1 MNQHKLR
8 QLDYIITMA
17 LFKWQKK
24 TAGAYEA
31 LTSLV
36 SMRRDDYFKAKLV
49 LYFNRL
55 HVKPR
60 LRDIPNQKGSVH
72 CVLSHAKRDTPEEC
86 PSIDLTAPSRKKY
99 FQFLRNQMPR
109 CDVFRLRELVQFLH
123 HQTGNTRNY
132 WFCNHPTKNQLQ
144 VARQACECRSVLIYP
159 FAIPALAVCE
169 NPTIAEAAIYSA

>member
-72 CVLSHAKRDTPEEC
+72 CVLSHASRMSVNRPDCSKSKEIL
-86 PSIDLTAPSRKKY
+86 SISSESNAT
-99 FQFLRNQMPR
+99 MR
-109 CDVFRLRELVQFLH
+109 CI
-123 HQTGNTRNY
+123 
-132 WFCNHPTKNQLQ
+132 
-144 VARQACECRSVLIYP
+144 S
-159 FAIPALAVCE
+159 
-169 NPTIAEAAIYSA
+169 SA

>member
-1 MNQHKLR
+1 
-8 QLDYIITMA
+8 MA

-72 CVLSHAKRDTPEEC
+72 CVLSHAKRGTPTEC
-86 PSIDLTAPSRKKY
+86 PSIDLTAPSQKKY
-99 FQFLRNQMPR
+99 LQFLLKQIPQG
-109 CDVFRLRELVQFLH
+109 DVCRRREVSRLFRHMAENNRDY
-123 HQTGNTRNY
+123 R
-132 WFCNHPTKNQLQ
+132 FCKNPTKSQLQ
-144 VARQACECRSVLIYP
+144 VALQSLECRSVLACP
-159 FAIPALAVCE
+159 CVIPALAVCE
-169 NPTIAEAAIYSA
+169 NPTIAEALI